1 MVEGSSLRKQNER
14 AAEAGEDGAAPVK
27 KRKRTSMAEARLRK
41 EMAEL
46 DLPQHATLETTD
58 EWHTMKITI
67 DLSASENSHWFGGKY
82 EFKCVV
88 NEEYPIKPPRI
99 DCMTPVWH
107 PNIDENGAV
116 CLNILK
122 EVTVGGD
129 WRPNLD
135 VNACIL
141 GLIFLFI
148 EPNPN
153 DPLNQK
159 AAEDLR
165 NNP

>member
-1 MVEGSSLRKQNER
+1 MCNI
-14 AAEAGEDGAAPVK
+14 
-27 KRKRTSMAEARLRK
+27 
-41 EMAEL
+41 
-46 DLPQHATLETTD
+46 HAD
-58 EWHTMKITI
+58 
-67 DLSASENSHWFGGKY
+67 
-82 EFKCVV
+82 
-88 NEEYPIKPPRI
+88 YPIKPPTI
-99 DCMTPVWH
+99 TCSTDIWH

-159 AAEDLR
+159 AAQDLR
-165 NNP
+165 ERPEAFINDVQTSLKGGTVNGKKYPKFI

>member
-1 MVEGSSLRKQNER
+1 
-14 AAEAGEDGAAPVK
+14 
-27 KRKRTSMAEARLRK
+27 MAEARLRK

-58 EWHTMKITI
+58 EWHTMNITI
-67 DLSASENSHWFGGKY
+67 DLSTSENSHWFGGKY
-82 EFKCVV
+82 DFKCVV

-148 EPNPN
+148 EPNPD
-153 DPLNQK
+153 DPLNSK

-165 NNP
+165 NNPQSFINDVQTSLKGGTVNGKQYPKMI

>member
-1 MVEGSSLRKQNER
+1 MALRKKNER
-14 AAEAGEDGAAPVK
+14 AKEEEEETKEETKEEVK
-27 KRKRTSMAEARLRK
+27 TTGKRKRTSMAELRLRK
-41 EMAEL
+41 EL
-46 DLPQHATLETTD
+46 TDIDLPEHAALEPTD
-58 EWHTMKITI
+58 EWNKLKITI
-67 DLSASENSHWFGGKY
+67 DLATIDTSYWFGGKY
-82 EFKCVV
+82 EFMC
-88 NEEYPIKPPRI
+88 NIHPDYPIKPPTI
-99 DCMTPVWH
+99 TCSTDIWH
-107 PNIDENGAV
+107 PNIDEQGAV

-153 DPLNQK
+153 DPLN
-159 AAEDLR
+159 
-165 NNP
+165 